1 MPVGVV
7 PPLREEPSGPVH
19 ITSTVTSVGTAR
31 AKVMEQ
37 MRSMEPPF
45 LDDDTIT
52 EVGASTVGY
61 KMEPLNTY
69 TYIVHDERN
78 HANNAHR
85 KDKFMF
91 TYIQCSC

>member
-7 PPLREEPSGPVH
+7 PSLREEPSGPVH

-37 MRSMEPPF
+37 VRSNDPLL

-52 EVGASTVGY
+52 DVGAST
-61 KMEPLNTY
+61 
-69 TYIVHDERN
+69 IV
-78 HANNAHR
+78 
-85 KDKFMF
+85 
-91 TYIQCSC
+91 